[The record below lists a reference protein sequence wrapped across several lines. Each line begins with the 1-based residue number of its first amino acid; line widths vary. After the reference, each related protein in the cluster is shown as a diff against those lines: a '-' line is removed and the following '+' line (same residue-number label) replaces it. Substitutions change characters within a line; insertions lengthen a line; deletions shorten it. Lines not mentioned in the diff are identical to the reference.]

1 MPHWRSL
8 LIALLAIVGLLL
20 CAGVAL
26 VMSMRPTEVTLVAN
40 GEALSVQT
48 QAKTVREL
56 LRERGITLNQGDQ
69 VQPELDASISNDLVV
84 QIIRARVVTLIVD
97 GQLTVINTME
107 TNPADIL
114 TAANFDVDESDRIL
128 VDGTRATPEQLRN
141 WPVPVNSLTVRRAIP
156 VQIDDD
162 GTLIDLKTTADTIG
176 EALYEAGITLYLA
189 DQVTPNADEPM
200 LADLQISIR
209 RARPITILSDGASIQ
224 TRVQGTTVSDALA
237 DAGVA
242 LVGLDYTIP
251 DEQSRLVQGMTIRV
265 IRVEETV
272 LVDETDLPYET
283 VYQGDD
289 TLELDQ
295 RRVLQTGQT
304 GKQRTVTRVR
314 LENGVEVGRQ
324 VEETTVVS
332 EAVNHVIVY
341 GTNVVIRTI
350 DTPQGPRQYWRR
362 LRMYATSYHPA
373 ALGGDDV
380 TATGRQLTTG
390 IIASNPNV
398 IPYGT
403 EVYVENYGVGL
414 MADTGPLRRFP
425 LWIDLG
431 YSDEDFVSW
440 SRYVE
445 VYVLTPVPDEIDYTL
460 PGS

>member
-1 MPHWRSL
+1 MSRWRSL
-8 LIALLAIVGLLL
+8 LIALAAI
-20 CAGVAL
+20 VAL
-26 VMSMRPTEVTLVAN
+26 VLCAVVALFISMRPQAVTLIVN
-40 GEALSVQT
+40 GEAIAAQT
-48 QAKTVREL
+48 HAQTVREL
-56 LRERGITLNQGDQ
+56 LRERGISLNQGDQ
-69 VQPELDASISNDLVV
+69 VQPGLETPLSDDLVV
-84 QIIRARVVTLIVD
+84 QVIRARVVTLIVD
-97 GQLTVINTME
+97 GQLSVLNTME
-107 TNPADIL
+107 SNPADIL
-114 TAANFDVDESDRIL
+114 DAANVAVDDSDRII

-141 WPVPVNSLTVRRAIP
+141 WPVPVNSLTIRRSIP
-156 VQIDDD
+156 VRIDDD
-162 GTLIDLKTTADTIG
+162 GTQFDFRTTADTVG
-176 EALYEAGITLYLA
+176 EALYEADITLYLA
-189 DQVTPNADEPM
+189 DQVTPGADEPVRP
-200 LADLQISIR
+200 DLQIAIR

-237 DAGVA
+237 NAGVA
-242 LVGLDYTIP
+242 LIGLDYTIP
-251 DEQSRLVQGMTIRV
+251 SEQSRLVQGMTIRV

-283 VYQGDD
+283 VYQADD

-295 RRVLQTGQT
+295 RRVLQTGQI

-314 LENGVEVGRQ
+314 LENGAEVGRQ

-332 EAVNHVIVY
+332 EAVNHVIAY

-380 TATGRQLTTG
+380 TATGRRLTTG
-390 IIASNPNV
+390 IVASNPNA

-414 MADTGPLRRFP
+414 MADTGGPRRFA

-440 SRYVE
+440 SRYVD
-445 VYVLTPVPDEIDYTL
+445 VYLLTPVPDEIDYTL
-460 PGS
+460 PGT